1 MGTQL
6 PSFII
11 DPGDIAEL
19 ANIRDK
25 DIVLLADKVSYKVV
39 FIYRHV
45 SHCLTKVLPPQ
56 GFRWILS

>member
-25 DIVLLADKVSYKVV
+25 YIVVLADNVSYKVV
-39 FIYRHV
+39 FV
-45 SHCLTKVLPPQ
+45 
-56 GFRWILS
+56 